1 MTHTPQSLIARK
13 RDRHALT
20 PDEIGAIVR
29 AIAGG
34 QWSEAQIAAFAMAVY
49 LNGLDTAER
58 VALTRAMATSGR
70 VVDWLRVRD
79 GRPIVDKHSTGG
91 IGDKVSLILAP
102 ALAACGAV
110 VPMISGRGLG
120 HSGGT
125 LDKLESI
132 PGYRVDVS
140 VETLQRVA
148 LEAGC
153 AIVGASADLAP
164 ADKALYAVRDV
175 TATVESEGLIV
186 ASILSKKLAA
196 GLDALVLDVK
206 TGSGAFMASRE
217 QAESLARALVTVA
230 NDAGLPTTAQITDMN
245 QVLGQAAGNA
255 LEVAEAIAVLL
266 GEPADPRLLR
276 VTVSLG
282 GALLAAVG
290 LAPDAAAG
298 ESRIRAALADGSAAD
313 RFARMVAALG
323 GPADL
328 LGRPESHLPRA
339 PQIRPV
345 VAPRAGTVARI
356 DVRALGLAI
365 VEMGG
370 GRTRADAAIDPRVGL
385 TGVVAPGDAVTE
397 GQPLATIHA
406 SDDAHWQRAAIQV
419 AAAIAID
426 PAVAPASSSAVDPVL
441 QIIDPEQGE
450 RR

>member
-13 RDRHALT
+13 RDRHALG
-20 PDEIGAIVR
+20 PDEIAEIVR
-29 AIAGG
+29 GIASGA
-34 QWSEAQIAAFAMAVY
+34 WSEAQTAAFAMAAY
-49 LNGLDTAER
+49 LNGLDTDER
-58 VALTRAMATSGR
+58 VALTRAMADSGTR
-70 VVDWLRVRD
+70 LDWSAVRD
-79 GRPIVDKHSTGG
+79 GRPIIDKHSSGG

-120 HSGGT
+120 HTGGT
-125 LDKLESI
+125 LDKLEAI
-132 PGYRVDVS
+132 PGYRVGIGIG
-140 VETLQRVA
+140 ELKRVTM
-148 LEAGC
+148 EAGC
-153 AIVGASADLAP
+153 AIVGATADIAP

-206 TGSGAFMASRE
+206 SGSGAFMAARE
-217 QAESLARALVTVA
+217 QAVSLARALVSVA
-230 NDAGLPTTAQITDMN
+230 NGAGLPTTAQVTDMN

-255 LEVAEAIAVLL
+255 LEIAETIAVLL
-266 GEPADPRLLR
+266 GEETDRRLLR
-276 VTVSLG
+276 VTASLG

-298 ESRIRAALADGSAAD
+298 EARIRARIADGSAAE

-328 LGRPESHLPRA
+328 IERPETHLQQA
-339 PQIRPV
+339 PEIRPV
-345 VAPRAGTVARI
+345 VAARAGTVARI

-365 VEMGG
+365 VDMGG
-370 GRTRADAAIDPRVGL
+370 GRARADAAIDPRVGL
-385 TGVVAPGDAVTE
+385 THVVAPGQQAAV

-406 SDDAHWQRAAIQV
+406 ADEAHWQRAAIQV
-419 AAAIAID
+419 AAAIVID
-426 PAVAPASSSAVDPVL
+426 PDLAPAPLAADDPVL
-441 QIIDPEQGE
+441 QVIGPD
-450 RR
+450 